1 MLVEI
6 LDMAPGPLEVIFYDD
21 NPSHRTEHK
30 PNSSYGLC
38 FSLYVNSSLYV
49 NFFFICPITIPLNQM
64 EKLHDEVKMKY
75 CMNDSII
82 HDNDSVCL

>member
-6 LDMAPGPLEVIFYDD
+6 LDMALGPLEVIFYDN
-21 NPSHRTEHK
+21 NPSYRTEHK

-38 FSLYVNSSLYV
+38 FSLCKL
-49 NFFFICPITIPLNQM
+49 FLHIPITIPLIQM
-64 EKLHDEVKMKY
+64 ERLHDEVKIKY

>member
-30 PNSSYGLC
+30 PNSC
-38 FSLYVNSSLYV
+38 
-49 NFFFICPITIPLNQM
+49 ICPITIPLNQM